1 MKKGDPRNMKILLK
15 GSLNEI
21 KEKLKE
27 IEREMKKLNEYGRVL
42 L

>member
-1 MKKGDPRNMKILLK
+1 MRIILK
-15 GSLNEI
+15 GSLIEI

-27 IEREMKKLNEYGRVL
+27 IEREMKKANEYGRVL